1 MEKTSINMPYLNI
14 LDGWYNLDLVDI
26 QRMNMSSILD
36 KTTILQKF

>member
-1 MEKTSINMPYLNI
+1 MPYLNI